1 MSYINN
7 IALILVIAGAL
18 NWGFVG
24 TFNLDIV
31 SAIFGSMST
40 ASRLI
45 YCLVGLSAIYTAST
59 AKNFLE

>member
-1 MSYINN
+1 MSTVNT
-7 IALILVIAGAL
+7 IALIFVIVGGL

-24 TFNLDIV
+24 TFNLDFV
-31 SAIFGSMST
+31 AAIFGSMST